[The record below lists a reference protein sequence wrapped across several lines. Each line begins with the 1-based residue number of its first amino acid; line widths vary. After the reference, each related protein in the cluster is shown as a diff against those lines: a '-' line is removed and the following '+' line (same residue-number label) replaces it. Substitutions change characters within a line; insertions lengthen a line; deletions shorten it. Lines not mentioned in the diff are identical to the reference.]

1 MRLSLKET
9 VMTSQY
15 KKDFGFKRVWEVL
28 KDTAQ
33 QMRDGELQL
42 VAGSL
47 SFSTALGLIPFI
59 AIVLAIFQSIGGLE
73 ALYPKVEALL
83 LSNLRE
89 AAGSNVSKFIR
100 IFLKNINA
108 GKLGTTGVVLLV
120 LTSAR
125 LLHDMEM
132 GINRVWNQKLTRP
145 FYKRLVYQW
154 TIILG
159 IPLFLAVYVAF
170 NSLEQF
176 LFVRRVIPAYA
187 ANAAVLVGSLFL
199 IYKLVPALKVHTKAA
214 FISALV
220 TAGVIFGVHKG
231 FVLVTTK
238 VFNYNS
244 IYGAFSAI
252 PLLFLWILS
261 MWYVILMGVAFCAG
275 LQKRHMA

>member
-1 MRLSLKET
+1 
-9 VMTSQY
+9 
-15 KKDFGFKRVWEVL
+15 
-28 KDTAQ
+28 
-33 QMRDGELQL
+33 MRDGELQL

-89 AAGSNVSKFIR
+89 AAGSNASKFIR

-132 GINRVWNQKLTRP
+132 GINRVWNQKLSRP

-154 TIILG
+154 TLILG

-176 LFVRRVIPAYA
+176 LFVRRLIPAA
-187 ANAAVLVGSLFL
+187 FANAIVLVGSLFL
-199 IYKLVPALKVHTKAA
+199 IYKLVPALKVHVKAA
-214 FISALV
+214 LISSFV
-220 TAGVIFGVHKG
+220 TAAVIFGVHKG

-238 VFNYNS
+238 VFNYNT

-275 LQKRHMA
+275 LQKKHMA

>member
-9 VMTSQY
+9 DMTSQY
-15 KKDFGFKRVWEVL
+15 RKDFGFKRVWEVL
-28 KDTAQ
+28 KHTAQ

-59 AIVLAIFQSIGGLE
+59 AVVLAVFQSIGGLE

-89 AAGSNVSKFIR
+89 AAGSNVAKFIR

-120 LTSAR
+120 LTSVR
-125 LLHDMEM
+125 LLHDMEV
-132 GINRVWNQKLTRP
+132 GINRVWNQKNARP

-154 TIILG
+154 TLILG
-159 IPLFLAVYVAF
+159 IPVFLAVYVAF

-176 LFVRRVIPAYA
+176 LFVRRLIPAFV
-187 ANAAVLVGSLFL
+187 ANAGVLIGTLFL

-214 FISALV
+214 LISSVVA
-220 TAGVIFGVHKG
+220 AGVIFGVHKG
-231 FVLVTTK
+231 FVFVTTK
-238 VFNYNS
+238 VFNYSS
-244 IYGAFSAI
+244 IYGSFAAI

-261 MWYVILMGVAFCAG
+261 MWYVILMGVALCAG
-275 LQKRHMA
+275 LQRRHMA